1 MVGRTLFASA
11 VLLGLGAGHASAN
24 CSLNGNYYPV
34 GTVLCFDT
42 FIQECTV
49 AGYWKAIGN
58 CRADDPRFDHV
69 DGTRPVEDRLKALIA
84 VADSRVFDDRATST
98 Q

>member
-1 MVGRTLFASA
+1 MLARYLFASA
-11 VLLGLGAGHASAN
+11 VLVGLGTSHASAS

-69 DGTRPVEDRLKALIA
+69 EVLPKIEDRLNAIMASAEKQEAA
-84 VADSRVFDDRATST
+84 RSAR
-98 Q
+98 